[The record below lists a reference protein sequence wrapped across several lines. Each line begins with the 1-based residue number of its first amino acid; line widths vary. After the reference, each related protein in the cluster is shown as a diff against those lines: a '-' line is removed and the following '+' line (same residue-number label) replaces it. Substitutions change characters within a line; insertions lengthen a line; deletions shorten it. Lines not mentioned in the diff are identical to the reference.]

1 MDEDT
6 LWLHLYVVL
15 SRATT
20 LKNLLVIR
28 APPADFL
35 HRGPP
40 RDLKQR
46 LELFAR
52 RTPLSSLHAVVSPS
66 AGILCPSLRNQCSN
80 CIWFDKVWTP
90 HTRAQIYLY
99 AN

>member
-1 MDEDT
+1 MIIDAAARTQSAHPMDEDT
-6 LWLHLYVVL
+6 LWLHLYVML
-15 SRATT
+15 SRAKT

-35 HRGPP
+35 LRGPP

-52 RTPLSSLHAVVSPS
+52 RNSLSSLHAVVSPS
-66 AGILCPSLRNQCSN
+66 AGILCPSL
-80 CIWFDKVWTP
+80 
-90 HTRAQIYLY
+90 
-99 AN
+99 